1 MRIGRTFVML
11 LCLAW
16 PQPGRAEGMS
26 EKEVAAA
33 YVLNF
38 VKFAEWPAAAFR
50 EEGQRITLCVV
61 GSEALSETL
70 DALDG
75 RAVGKHVLQVIKRPD
90 ADDGLNNCQVVY
102 LGDSM
107 RQRATAVI
115 VALGEAPV
123 LTISSIDGFAQ
134 RGGCIGLFAQD
145 DRMRFEV
152 NLAAVRKGRLRLPA
166 QVLNLAANV
175 FGR

>member
-1 MRIGRTFVML
+1 MRIDRTFLLL

-16 PQPGRAEGMS
+16 MPAGRAEGMS
-26 EKEVAAA
+26 EQEITAA

-38 VKFAEWPAAAFR
+38 VKFAEWPAAALM
-50 EEGQRITLCVV
+50 EEGQHIALCVV
-61 GSEALSETL
+61 GSEALSEKL
-70 DALDG
+70 GALDG
-75 RAVGKHVLQVIKRPD
+75 RAVGKQVLRVIKRAD
-90 ADDGLNNCQVVY
+90 ADDGLKKCQVVY
-102 LGDSM
+102 LDDSM

-115 VALGEAPV
+115 AALGEAPV
-123 LTISSIDGFAQ
+123 LTISSIEGFAQ
-134 RGGCIGLFAQD
+134 RGGCIGLFSQD
-145 DRMRFEV
+145 DKMRFEV